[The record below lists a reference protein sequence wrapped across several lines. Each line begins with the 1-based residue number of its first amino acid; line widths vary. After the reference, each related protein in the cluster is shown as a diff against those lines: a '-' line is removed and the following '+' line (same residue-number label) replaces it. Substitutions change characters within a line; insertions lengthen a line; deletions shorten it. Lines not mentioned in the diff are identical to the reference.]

1 MMQGLEFAPRQNT
14 PRAARGILLSA
25 TICPRQRLPAALKYT
40 LGCQRLLVWGGH
52 PDSSLVAS
60 HFEQQHQAQPHID
73 NLEQGEIPSEMD
85 HGEKEMIRLAFGPE
99 NLLHSVV
106 VKARQELGISSPNT
120 PSTTPSSNANNNIN
134 NNGSS
139 NNFSS
144 RQNSTNSSSSSRFL
158 PNGIKVPSS
167 ITLPTLS
174 SPSSASLPSW
184 GGSVFADYSRNQ
196 DELISPMSNSGN
208 SFACM
213 SSSSANTTS
222 NPSTLNPSTPPFYL
236 QEQLSFLNDN
246 SPTLRSKS
254 TDLYFSQAELEMGG
268 GVGDFGHHGVA
279 NSASSA
285 WGGGSGGLPHRRS
298 CSVSDINLASLMDDP
313 ASGLGWKP
321 CLYYARGFCKNGSSC
336 RFVHG
341 GGMMS
346 DSDAA
351 AALVGSPSKL
361 EMMEH
366 CHELLRSKSMS
377 MQQQKLIAAAIAS
390 ASSPNSASASF
401 PYSMSKG
408 LSLFAQQQQND
419 SPRAAA
425 AAAAALMMGDDLHK
439 FSRSP
444 RGLDSGRGDSSPAS
458 RQIYLTFPADSTFRE
473 EDVSSYFSIYGPV
486 QDVRI
491 PYQQKR
497 MFGFVTFVYP
507 ETVKIILAKGN
518 PHFVCDARVLVKPY
532 KEKGKVPDKFRK
544 QQQQMERGEFSSCNS
559 PTALDS
565 RDPFD
570 LPLGAKMMYDTQQY
584 ILWRRKLEEQADL
597 QQALELQSRR
607 LMGLQLLDVKRN
619 HHHHSLSTGA
629 PPIHSP
635 TQSPNSIF
643 NQSLLSS
650 DRSSPDAS
658 DENCGS
664 PPLNDAKQALQQAIN
679 EVTDREKEG
688 SVGGE
693 ENSNNCNGNDN
704 PCHEDNIIHLP
715 ESLEHNLPDSPF
727 ASPRKGASQYLN
739 TFVGNNVGSGSEV
752 EMLSNLGTASANGN
766 AKASSFHP
774 ATTALDFKSSCYF
787 QLPRFSPGH
796 GAIGTIEKEV
806 CYNPFCIPVIQGVL
820 V

>member
-1 MMQGLEFAPRQNT
+1 M
-14 PRAARGILLSA
+14 
-25 TICPRQRLPAALKYT
+25 
-40 LGCQRLLVWGGH
+40 
-52 PDSSLVAS
+52 
-60 HFEQQHQAQPHID
+60 
-73 NLEQGEIPSEMD
+73 
-85 HGEKEMIRLAFGPE
+85 
-99 NLLHSVV
+99 
-106 VKARQELGISSPNT
+106 
-120 PSTTPSSNANNNIN
+120 
-134 NNGSS
+134 
-139 NNFSS
+139 
-144 RQNSTNSSSSSRFL
+144 
-158 PNGIKVPSS
+158 
-167 ITLPTLS
+167 
-174 SPSSASLPSW
+174 
-184 GGSVFADYSRNQ
+184 
-196 DELISPMSNSGN
+196 
-208 SFACM
+208 
-213 SSSSANTTS
+213 
-222 NPSTLNPSTPPFYL
+222 
-236 QEQLSFLNDN
+236 
-246 SPTLRSKS
+246 
-254 TDLYFSQAELEMGG
+254 
-268 GVGDFGHHGVA
+268 
-279 NSASSA
+279 
-285 WGGGSGGLPHRRS
+285 
-298 CSVSDINLASLMDDP
+298 SDINLGSLLEDP

-341 GGMMS
+341 GGGGMLS
-346 DSDAA
+346 DSEAAAA

-366 CHELLRSKSMS
+366 CHELLRSKSM
-377 MQQQKLIAAAIAS
+377 QQQKLIAAAIAS
-390 ASSPNSASASF
+390 ASSSTSASASF
-401 PYSMSKG
+401 PYSMNKG

-544 QQQQMERGEFSSCNS
+544 QQQQQMERGDFSACNS

-570 LPLGAKMMYDTQQY
+570 LPLGARMMYDTQQY

-597 QQALELQSRR
+597 QQALELHNRR
-607 LMGLQLLDVKRN
+607 LMGLQLLDVKRS
-619 HHHHSLSTGA
+619 HHHRSLSTGA

-664 PPLNDAKQALQQAIN
+664 PPRNDAKQALQQALN
-679 EVTDREKEG
+679 EGTDREKEG
-688 SVGGE
+688 SGGGE
-693 ENSNNCNGNDN
+693 DDSNNCNGNEIS
-704 PCHEDNIIHLP
+704 CHEDNIISLP

-727 ASPRKGASQYLN
+727 ASPKKGASQYLN
-739 TFVGNNVGSGSEV
+739 TFADNIVGGGSVSEV
-752 EMLSNLGTASANGN
+752 EMLSNVAAASANTS
-766 AKASSFHP
+766 KASSLHS
-774 ATTALDFKSSCYF
+774 ATTTLDIAPFKSSCYF

-796 GAIGTIEKEV
+796 GAIGM
-806 CYNPFCIPVIQGVL
+806 
-820 V
+820 

>member
-1 MMQGLEFAPRQNT
+1 MDPYEATKVVFSRVQSLDPENASKIMGL
-14 PRAARGILLSA
+14 LL
-25 TICPRQRLPAALKYT
+25 IQ
-40 LGCQRLLVWGGH
+40 
-52 PDSSLVAS
+52 
-60 HFEQQHQAQPHID
+60 
-73 NLEQGEIPSEMD
+73 D

-99 NLLHSVV
+99 NLLHSV
-106 VKARQELGISSPNT
+106 N
-120 PSTTPSSNANNNIN
+120 STTSS
-134 NNGSS
+134 
-139 NNFSS
+139 
-144 RQNSTNSSSSSRFL
+144 TSSRFL
-158 PNGIKVPSS
+158 PNGIKVPTSL
-167 ITLPTLS
+167 TLPTLS
-174 SPSSASLPSW
+174 SPSSASSPSW
-184 GGSVFADYSRNQ
+184 GGSVFADFSRNQ
-196 DELISPMSNSGN
+196 DELISPMSSSCNN
-208 SFACM
+208 FASM
-213 SSSSANTTS
+213 SSSSANATP

-246 SPTLRSKS
+246 SPTIRSKS

-341 GGMMS
+341 GGLMN
-346 DSDAA
+346 DADAA

-390 ASSPNSASASF
+390 ASSPTSASASF

-544 QQQQMERGEFSSCNS
+544 QQQQQMERGEFSSCNS

-597 QQALELQSRR
+597 QQALELQSQR

-619 HHHHSLSTGA
+619 HHHRSLSTGA

-679 EVTDREKEG
+679 EVTDREKE
-688 SVGGE
+688 
-693 ENSNNCNGNDN
+693 
-704 PCHEDNIIHLP
+704 DNIIHLP

-739 TFVGNNVGSGSEV
+739 TFAGNNVGSGSEV
-752 EMLSNLGTASANGN
+752 EMLSNLGATSANGN
-766 AKASSFHP
+766 TKASSFHP

-796 GAIGTIEKEV
+796 GAIGM
-806 CYNPFCIPVIQGVL
+806 
-820 V
+820 

>member
-1 MMQGLEFAPRQNT
+1 MDPYEATKVVFSRVQSLDPENASKIMGL
-14 PRAARGILLSA
+14 LL
-25 TICPRQRLPAALKYT
+25 IQ
-40 LGCQRLLVWGGH
+40 
-52 PDSSLVAS
+52 
-60 HFEQQHQAQPHID
+60 
-73 NLEQGEIPSEMD
+73 D

-222 NPSTLNPSTPPFYL
+222 NPSTLNPSTPPFYVSRSSGGGVGRGGGELMDEFQL

-796 GAIGTIEKEV
+796 GAIGM
-806 CYNPFCIPVIQGVL
+806 
-820 V
+820 